1 MTKVR
6 QWLWWP
12 HWRHAV
18 QGIELGPAPVR
29 DSSLSMTLEQ
39 IEVSALSFFAL
50 LVMLWEEEHINKKII

>member
-1 MTKVR
+1 MTKVG

-18 QGIELGPAPVR
+18 QGTELGPAPVR